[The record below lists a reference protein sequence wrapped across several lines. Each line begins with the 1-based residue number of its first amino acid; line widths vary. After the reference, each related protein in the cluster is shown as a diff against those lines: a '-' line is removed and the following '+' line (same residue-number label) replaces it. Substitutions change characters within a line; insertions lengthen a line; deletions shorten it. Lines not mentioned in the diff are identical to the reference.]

1 MCLTAL
7 ILCLSGDV
15 LSFSKVCHPHSFPLW
30 IYTPSRSHSFGAER
44 DTRSLERSP
53 EFGSTLPSP
62 LSHSTFFCRSVLIL
76 SSWLL
81 FIAGEKRALVAVS
94 VLMRLSVRARVCVWD
109 MFVRARHISLG
120 WWWGICERV
129 WVCVRVAVRMRAL
142 RRWQSCAGRVKMMAV
157 VRTSL
162 QKVVVFL
169 HRLQRMAISSP
180 RYQKLC
186 KVSVLCTHSLKRFHP
201 ICTSLW

>member
-1 MCLTAL
+1 MCSLSVKCVTLTHSLYEFIHPLVLILLELKETLGLLSALRSLDQPFPPPSLTA
-7 ILCLSGDV
+7 
-15 LSFSKVCHPHSFPLW
+15 P
-30 IYTPSRSHSFGAER
+30 
-44 DTRSLERSP
+44 
-53 EFGSTLPSP
+53 
-62 LSHSTFFCRSVLIL
+62 FFCRSVLIL
-76 SSWLL
+76 SPWLL

-186 KVSVLCTHSLKRFHP
+186 KVSAVCTHPLKRFHP
-201 ICTSLW
+201 ISASLR